1 MLGIVQLSLFFMGL
15 TVLWIHLNAAPPT
28 WDDSWY
34 LSDSMR
40 LFDNLTQHGIS
51 GWLVC
56 FHTSLLERYKAPL
69 ICALPTPFFLILGR
83 NIKAAFAVNVAFVPV
98 LLGSVYYL
106 GKRFWNPRVGLLSAF
121 LLGSMPMIFGLSG
134 WFIVEYGLTAL
145 VVLAVAL
152 LVASDD
158 FTRPR
163 QVALFSF
170 VCGLGMLDKISFPAY
185 IVPIVVFY
193 AARLAYRVLFAP
205 VDQRPTFRP
214 LASLAALLLPAL
226 VVAGPWYVL
235 NYKAAVARAIFSGYS
250 KDEAAK
256 YSLGPPLEFATMN
269 KYIHLVMNFGMG
281 ASEICILLIA
291 VLWLAALKLNSL
303 LSRSALPA
311 DARPPGEIWQA
322 RLMLFFWA
330 APFVL
335 FLLGVN
341 KDSRY
346 VAPMLPAFAL
356 VMAACLSRI
365 IDISGRW
372 SWAPIA
378 ALLATP
384 LICLIQ
390 VSFQPWGPVD
400 WSVLHTTDIHNAE
413 IWDPCYGLRFAEPD
427 MKYERMYQPNVWHLD
442 QVMQELSQ
450 LQPLP
455 HGYRMMIMT
464 GADSIHF
471 NSNNLQLAAT
481 KMQIPIDVRASAYYS
496 DPELIRADVRSCSF
510 FLFRDQAEP
519 QNSIYNSCF
528 QDVWDEVKNHNEFEE
543 IRSPIVFPDG
553 GILYI
558 YKNKL
563 WHY

>member
-1 MLGIVQLSLFFMGL
+1 MFL

-28 WDDSWY
+28 WDDAWY

-40 LFDNLTQHGIS
+40 LFDNLTQHGIP
-51 GWLVC
+51 GWLAC
-56 FHTSLLERYKAPL
+56 FHLSLMQRYKAPL

-83 NIKAAFAVNVAFVPV
+83 NIKAGFAVNVAFVPV

-106 GKRFWNPRVGLLSAF
+106 GKRFWNPRVGLLAAF

-145 VVLAVAL
+145 VVLAIAL

-185 IVPIVVFY
+185 ILPIFMLYV
-193 AARLAYRVLFAP
+193 ARFAYRILFAP
-205 VDQRPTFRP
+205 PDERPKFRP
-214 LASLAALLLPAL
+214 VTTLVALLLPAL
-226 VVAGPWYVL
+226 IIAGPWYFL

-250 KDEAAK
+250 KDEAQK
-256 YSLGPPLEFATMN
+256 YSLGPPLEWATMN
-269 KYIHLVMNFGMG
+269 KYIHLIINFGTG
-281 ASEICILLIA
+281 ASQICILVIA
-291 VLWLAALKLNSL
+291 LVWLGTLQISG
-303 LSRSALPA
+303 SRGIVNLPA
-311 DARPPGEIWQA
+311 DPRPDGKIWQA
-322 RLMLFFWA
+322 RLMLLFWV

-346 VAPMLPAFAL
+346 IAPMLPAFAL
-356 VMAACLSRI
+356 IVAACLSRI
-365 IDISGRW
+365 IDLSGRW
-372 SWAPIA
+372 SWGPIA
-378 ALLATP
+378 ALLALP
-384 LICLIQ
+384 LICLMQ
-390 VSFQPWGPVD
+390 VSFEPWGPHD
-400 WSVLHTTDIHNAE
+400 WSAFHTKDIHNVE
-413 IWDPCYGLRFAEPD
+413 EWDPCYGLRFAEPD
-427 MKYERMYQPNVWHLD
+427 LKYERMYNPHVWHLD
-442 QVMQELSQ
+442 NVMQELSD

-464 GADSIHF
+464 ASDSLHF

-481 KMQIPIDVRASAYYS
+481 KMQIPIDVRATAYYT
-496 DPELIRADVRSCSF
+496 DPQQIRADVRSCPF

-519 QNSIYNSCF
+519 QNPGYNTCF
-528 QDVWDEVKNHNEFEE
+528 DDAWDEVKNHDEFVE

-558 YKNKL
+558 YRNKS